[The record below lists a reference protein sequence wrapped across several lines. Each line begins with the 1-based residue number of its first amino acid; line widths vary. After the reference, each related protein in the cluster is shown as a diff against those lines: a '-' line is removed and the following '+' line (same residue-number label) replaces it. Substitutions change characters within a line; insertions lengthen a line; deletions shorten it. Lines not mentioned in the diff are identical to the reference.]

1 MLEPNM
7 DEQPLN
13 QNNNNNNNNNIE
25 NLEPQNI
32 LINNNNNDA
41 VHLRILIINKDF
53 FIPFLSLSSFFGIYN
68 EYYSIYRNNPRKK
81 SLFYFFQ
88 SFFFPNL
95 TLHQISFYISIINIF
110 IYIIT
115 LFFGIEQTNKEELL
129 TIKHSTL
136 NNFGSFKPNLINENK
151 LYLLRAFTANFLHLN
166 LKHLIFNT
174 ITLYIFP
181 SLFEM
186 FLKKYEYLMIYFL
199 SGFLSYAQIG
209 KNNDKANFYVG
220 ANASIF
226 SIIGAL
232 LSYLFFNWN
241 ELNISFGFLGKIYLI
256 YFIIIYFIIY
266 SIFFINNNFIAPV
279 IHSYGFS
286 FGFLIF
292 SFYKTPIRNSRLK
305 LIFRVHIFI
314 VLFLILYINFD
325 YYFNFI

>member
-13 QNNNNNNNNNIE
+13 QNNINNNNIQNPLPQILNNNNNNN
-25 NLEPQNI
+25 L
-32 LINNNNNDA
+32 NNQT
-41 VHLRILIINKDF
+41 RLIINKDF
-53 FIPFLSLSSFFGIYN
+53 FMPFFSLGSSFGIYN
-68 EYYSIYRNNPRKK
+68 DYYSIYKNNPRKK

-95 TLHQISFYISIINIF
+95 TLHQITFYISIINIS

-115 LFFGIEQTNKEELL
+115 LFFGIEKTSKEDLL

-136 NNFGSFKPNLINENK
+136 NNFGSFKPNIIKENK
-151 LYLLRAFTANFLHLN
+151 LNFIRAFTANLLHLN

-174 ITLYIFP
+174 MTLYIFP
-181 SLFEM
+181 SLFEI
-186 FLKKYEYLMIYFL
+186 FIKKYEYLIIYFL
-199 SGFLSYAQIG
+199 SGFFSYVDIG
-209 KNNDKANFYVG
+209 NNNNKTNFYVG
-220 ANASIF
+220 PNPAIF

-232 LSYLFFNWN
+232 LSYLIFNWH
-241 ELNISFGFLGKIYLI
+241 ELNRSFGFLGKIYLI